1 MMLNGS
7 GRSYDNKTA
16 GIILVAA
23 ALVLLANGIFDVQ
36 QFGVQYGL
44 GVGAALESSAYNL
57 SVVQSLQPTV
67 IEVKAVYQAILESFM
82 ISGIGIVLFGLSL
95 SLLLRNASMMDKYLD
110 KYVPVHLVLLFV
122 YLLLLVIMHIT
133 FGFGL
138 YAAYAAL
145 GVCVVVDIYLALD
158 ARRSLDRKRES
169 ESIKIDPTT
178 PYANLVAIRER
189 LFGNLSGEVRIVDK
203 HFNSNAISNL
213 YRLFPSET
221 KISKVSVI
229 TSEEM
234 LDSKF
239 GMNYSDL
246 REELLNRGVE
256 FEVRIMRREDS
267 TEQHERFLFD
277 DSLAYKI
284 PPFNIINKKSEH
296 ILSMDHAEARKR
308 FDYLYKGA
316 AKLENFA
323 EKKGR
328 RQD

>member
-67 IEVKAVYQAILESFM
+67 IEVKAIYQAILESFM

-95 SLLLRNASMMDKYLD
+95 SLLIRNPTVMDKYLD

-122 YLLLLVIMHIT
+122 YLLLLIIMHIT

-138 YAAYAAL
+138 YVAYAAL
-145 GVCVVVDIYLALD
+145 GVCVVVDIYLAAD
-158 ARRSLDRKRES
+158 AGRSLQKRKDS
-169 ESIKIDPTT
+169 ESIKIDPST
-178 PYANLVAIRER
+178 PYANLVTIREK

-203 HFNSNAISNL
+203 HFNSGAISNL
-213 YRLFPSET
+213 YRLFPEES

-239 GMNYSDL
+239 GVNYNDL
-246 REELLNRGVE
+246 REEFLNRGVE
-256 FEVRIMRREDS
+256 FEVRVMKREDS
-267 TEQHERFLFD
+267 SEQHERFVFD

-296 ILSMDHAEARKR
+296 ILSMDQAEAKRR
-308 FDYLYKGA
+308 FDYLYRGA
-316 AKLENFA
+316 AKLENFS

-328 RQD
+328 QQT